1 MMRARVA
8 PGGCP
13 FPRDGTM
20 PRRRFLVRVA
30 AAAVLPVLGPVP
42 AGAAPRSFRVVPA
55 ASVVRLR
62 VQLGQG
68 WANGRVPLVGGHARI
83 DPRNPAGGSFDVTID
98 TGRARGDSLFATEAL
113 RGRSLLDAAAH
124 PRARFVSQSLRPAA
138 GGGISVAGLLTLRG
152 ITRPVMLLAR
162 LHDADGAAPPGDGAL
177 RASLRGSVRR
187 GDFGATGWAGVLGET
202 VFLEVSALLEP
213 MG

>member
-1 MMRARVA
+1 MTLPRVA

-13 FPRDGTM
+13 SPRDGSM
-20 PRRRFLVRVA
+20 PRRGFLARVA
-30 AAAVLPVLGPVP
+30 AAAVVPVLGPGR

-68 WANGRVPLVGGHARI
+68 WVNGQVPLVGGHARI
-83 DPRNPAGGSFDVTID
+83 DPRSPAGGSFDVTLD

-138 GGGISVAGLLTLRG
+138 AGAISVAGLLTLRG
-152 ITRPVMLLAR
+152 ITRPVVLLAR
-162 LHDADGAAPPGDGAL
+162 LSDADGVAPPGDRAL
-177 RASLRGSVRR
+177 RASLQGSVRR

-202 VFLEVSALLEP
+202 VLLEVSVLLEP
-213 MG
+213 IG